1 MFGFTRLGRSL
12 YPHWMNQTCAVFTR
26 SRDNAV
32 QPASLTPLEG
42 GFPSGNTALT
52 CSLPTLT
59 LPFKQPLQDTG
70 MPLIHAEKA
79 SCVKEDTHYT

>member
-1 MFGFTRLGRSL
+1 MFGFTRLGRSF

-32 QPASLTPLEG
+32 QPASLMPLEG

-52 CSLPTLT
+52 C
-59 LPFKQPLQDTG
+59 FF
-70 MPLIHAEKA
+70 
-79 SCVKEDTHYT
+79 THFDFAFQTATAGHWNAFIPR